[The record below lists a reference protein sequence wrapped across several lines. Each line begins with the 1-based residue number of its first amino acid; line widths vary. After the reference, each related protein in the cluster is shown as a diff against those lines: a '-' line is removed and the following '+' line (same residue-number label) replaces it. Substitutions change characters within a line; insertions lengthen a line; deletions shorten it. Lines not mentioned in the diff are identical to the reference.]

1 MKWIFNP
8 AIRLGNQL
16 SFKYKFLLWSCLMLL
31 PLAYS
36 MTNLLGRLQDDNVQ
50 ANRELAGVANLA
62 PVPAIEQALLT
73 HRNLVTRHA
82 YEVDPVG
89 DDQVKAAAQAVDQS
103 LQAFAD
109 TSQNNPSF
117 EVIQQ
122 GWAALQSEAGKL
134 EVEQSNL
141 RHDKLLT
148 EVRHLY
154 KHITASSSLI
164 QDPALGTYYMVIL
177 ASERLPQL
185 RDLLAQ
191 VRDRAATIADFGL
204 FQAEGYSGLRFRLD
218 LIIATLQ
225 ELEADLTLL
234 YQIEPAY
241 RAELGQQT
249 DALIQLV
256 RQGVET
262 MENKMMKDQLV
273 QLSTKEVQAL
283 GDKMDEAITALAG
296 QVRQRLEADLHQR
309 LAANQRHFWW
319 VTAPLTASLLLY
331 LYLMIGAYLS
341 LHDTVGRVRDI
352 AARVNAQDLS
362 QHIEII
368 GQDELAAIS
377 RDYNITLETLRT
389 LMQRVRE
396 NGVTVV
402 ESATEIEDRTCRSQE
417 VIADQQGETH
427 QVATAIKELAAT
439 SQDMA
444 GNALQAARM
453 TQEAQQVV
461 GQGEAVVD
469 RTIKAIDHINREV
482 LRTAESIGQLEQQCS
497 QIGGVI
503 SVIRGIAEQTNLLAL
518 NAAIEAARAGEQG
531 RGFAVVADEVRSLAS
546 RTQGATVEIQQMIEQ
561 LQSGARASVNAMSA
575 ASREAQEG
583 VGLAQEAQHAFG
595 AITEKVDRMV
605 DTNAIIASA
614 IEQQGAVV
622 NEIERNV
629 VRISDG
635 SDEAL
640 QVANAARDAARQIHQ
655 LTEQLRSMVQSF
667 VL

>member
-31 PLAYS
+31 PLTYS

-50 ANRELAGVANLA
+50 ANRELAGVVNLA

-89 DDQVKAAAQAVDQS
+89 DDQVNAAAQAVDQS

-109 TSQNNPSF
+109 TRQNNPSV

-218 LIIATLQ
+218 LISATLQ

-234 YQIEPAY
+234 YQMEPAY

-319 VTAPLTASLLLY
+319 VTAPLTVSLLLY

-341 LHDTVGRVRDI
+341 LRDTVGRVRDI

-362 QHIEII
+362 QHIEIV

-377 RDYNITLETLRT
+377 RDYNVTLETLRT
-389 LMQRVRE
+389 LMRRVRE

-402 ESATEIEDRTCRSQE
+402 ESATEIEARTCRSQE

-427 QVATAIKELAAT
+427 LVATAIKELAAT

-453 TQEAQQVV
+453 TQEAQNVV
-461 GQGEAVVD
+461 GQGEDVVD

-482 LRTAESIGQLEQQCS
+482 LRTADTIGQLEQQCS

-531 RGFAVVADEVRSLAS
+531 RGFAVVADEVRSLAN

-561 LQSGARASVNAMSA
+561 LQSGARASVTAMSA
-575 ASREAQEG
+575 ASHEAQEG
-583 VGLAQEAQHAFG
+583 VGLAQEAKQAFG

-655 LTEQLRSMVQSF
+655 LTEQLRAMVQSF
-667 VL
+667 ML

>member
-36 MTNLLGRLQDDNVQ
+36 MTNLLGRLQDDNAQ
-50 ANRELAGVANLA
+50 ANRELAGVVNLA

-73 HRNLVTRHA
+73 HRNLMTRHA

-89 DDQVKAAAQAVDQS
+89 DDQLKAAAQAVEQS
-103 LQAFAD
+103 LHAFAD
-109 TSQNNPSF
+109 TRQNNPSF

-177 ASERLPQL
+177 TSERLPQL

-218 LIIATLQ
+218 LISATLQ

-249 DALIQLV
+249 DALMQLV

-296 QVRQRLEADLHQR
+296 HVRQRLEADLRQR

-341 LHDTVGRVRDI
+341 LRETVARVRDI

-362 QHIEII
+362 QHIEIV

-377 RDYNITLETLRT
+377 RDYNVTLETLRT
-389 LMQRVRE
+389 LMLRVRE

-402 ESATEIEDRTCRSQE
+402 ESATEIEARTCRSQE

-453 TQEAQQVV
+453 TQEAQNVV
-461 GQGEAVVD
+461 GQGEDVVE

-482 LRTAESIGQLEQQCS
+482 LRTAETIGQLEQQCS

-531 RGFAVVADEVRSLAS
+531 RGFAVVADEVRSLAN

-561 LQSGARASVNAMSA
+561 LQSGARASVTAMSA
-575 ASREAQEG
+575 ASHEAQEG
-583 VGLAQEAQHAFG
+583 VGLAQEAQQAFG

-655 LTEQLRSMVQSF
+655 LTEQLRAMVQSF

>member
-36 MTNLLGRLQDDNVQ
+36 MTNLLGRLLDDNVQ
-50 ANRELAGVANLA
+50 ANRELAGVVNLA
-62 PVPAIEQALLT
+62 PIPAIEQALLT

-109 TSQNNPSF
+109 TRQNNPSF

-122 GWAALQSEAGKL
+122 GWAALQSEADKL

-218 LIIATLQ
+218 LISATLQ

-319 VTAPLTASLLLY
+319 VTAPLTVSLLLY

-341 LHDTVGRVRDI
+341 LRDTVGRVRDI

-362 QHIEII
+362 QHIEIV

-377 RDYNITLETLRT
+377 RDYNVTLETLRT
-389 LMQRVRE
+389 LMLRVRE

-402 ESATEIEDRTCRSQE
+402 ESATEIEARTCRSQE

-453 TQEAQQVV
+453 TQEAQNVV
-461 GQGEAVVD
+461 GQGEDVVE

-482 LRTAESIGQLEQQCS
+482 LRTADTIGQLEQQCS

-531 RGFAVVADEVRSLAS
+531 RGFAVVADEVRSLAN

-561 LQSGARASVNAMSA
+561 LQSGARASVTAMSA
-575 ASREAQEG
+575 VSHEAQEG
-583 VGLAQEAQHAFG
+583 VGLAQEAKQAFG

-655 LTEQLRSMVQSF
+655 LTEQLRAMVQSF
-667 VL
+667 ML

>member
-36 MTNLLGRLQDDNVQ
+36 MANLLGRLQDDNEQ
-50 ANRELAGVANLA
+50 ARKELAGVINLA

-73 HRNLVTRHA
+73 HRNLVTQHA
-82 YEVDPVG
+82 YEQNPVG
-89 DDQVKAAAQAVDQS
+89 EDKVKAAAQAVDDS
-103 LQAFAD
+103 LRAFAD
-109 TSQNNPSF
+109 TRQENPAF
-117 EVIQQ
+117 DALKQ
-122 GWAALQSEAGKL
+122 GWAALQSEGSKL
-134 EVEQSNL
+134 EVDQSNL

-154 KHITASSSLI
+154 KNITAASSLI

-177 ASERLPQL
+177 TSERLPQL

-218 LIIATLQ
+218 LINATLQ

-249 DALIQLV
+249 DALLQQV
-256 RQGVET
+256 RQGVDT

-273 QLSTKEVQAL
+273 QLSTKEVLAL
-283 GDKMDEAITALAG
+283 GDGLDNTITKLAG

-309 LAANQRHFWW
+309 MAANQLHFWW
-319 VTAPLTASLLLY
+319 VTAPLTAILLLY
-331 LYLMIGAYLS
+331 IYLMIGAYLS
-341 LHDTVGRVRDI
+341 LRDTVGRVREI

-362 QHIEII
+362 QHIEIV

-377 RDYNITLETLRT
+377 RDYNVTLETLRT
-389 LMQRVRE
+389 LMRRVRE

-417 VIADQQGETH
+417 VIAAQQGETH

-444 GNALQAARM
+444 GSALQAARM

-482 LRTAESIGQLEQQCS
+482 LRTAESIGHLEQQCS

-640 QVANAARDAARQIHQ
+640 QVANEARDAARQIHQ
-655 LTEQLRSMVQSF
+655 LTEQLRCMVQSF
-667 VL
+667 IL

>member
-50 ANRELAGVANLA
+50 ANRELAGVVNLT

-109 TSQNNPSF
+109 TRQNNPSF

-141 RHDKLLT
+141 RYDKLLT

-218 LIIATLQ
+218 LISATLQ

-319 VTAPLTASLLLY
+319 VTAPLTVSLLLY

-341 LHDTVGRVRDI
+341 LRDTVGRVRDI

-362 QHIEII
+362 QHIEIV

-377 RDYNITLETLRT
+377 RDYNVTLETLRT
-389 LMQRVRE
+389 LMLRVRE

-402 ESATEIEDRTCRSQE
+402 ESATEIEARTCRSQE

-453 TQEAQQVV
+453 TQEAQNVV
-461 GQGEAVVD
+461 GQGEDVVE

-482 LRTAESIGQLEQQCS
+482 LRTADTIGQLEQQCC

-531 RGFAVVADEVRSLAS
+531 RGFAVVADEVRSLAN

-561 LQSGARASVNAMSA
+561 LQSGARASVTAMSA
-575 ASREAQEG
+575 ASHEAQEG
-583 VGLAQEAQHAFG
+583 VGLAQEAKQAFG

-655 LTEQLRSMVQSF
+655 LTEQLRAMVQSF

>member
-36 MTNLLGRLQDDNVQ
+36 MANLLGRLQDDNAQ
-50 ANRELAGVANLA
+50 ANRELAGVVNLA

-109 TSQNNPSF
+109 TRQNNPSF

-122 GWAALQSEAGKL
+122 GWAALLSEAGKL

-141 RHDKLLT
+141 RHDKLLS

-177 ASERLPQL
+177 ACERLPQL

-218 LIIATLQ
+218 LISATLQ

-256 RQGVET
+256 RQGGET

-319 VTAPLTASLLLY
+319 VTAPLTVSLLLY

-341 LHDTVGRVRDI
+341 LRDTVGRVRDI

-362 QHIEII
+362 QHIEIV

-377 RDYNITLETLRT
+377 RDYNVTLETLRT
-389 LMQRVRE
+389 LMRRVRE

-402 ESATEIEDRTCRSQE
+402 ESATEIEARTCRSQE

-453 TQEAQQVV
+453 TQEAQNVV
-461 GQGEAVVD
+461 GQGEDVVE

-482 LRTAESIGQLEQQCS
+482 LRTADTIGQLEQQCS

-531 RGFAVVADEVRSLAS
+531 RGFAVVADEVRSLAN

-561 LQSGARASVNAMSA
+561 LQSGARASVTAMSA
-575 ASREAQEG
+575 ASHEAQEG
-583 VGLAQEAQHAFG
+583 VGLAQEAKQAFG

-655 LTEQLRSMVQSF
+655 LTEQLRAMVQSF

>member
-36 MTNLLGRLQDDNVQ
+36 MANLLGRLQDDNAQ
-50 ANRELAGVANLA
+50 ARKELAGVISLV

-73 HRNLVTRHA
+73 HRNLVTQHA
-82 YEVDPVG
+82 YEQDPVG
-89 DDQVKAAAQAVDQS
+89 EDKVKAAAQAVDDS
-103 LQAFAD
+103 LRAFAD
-109 TSQNNPSF
+109 TRQENPAF
-117 EVIQQ
+117 DALKQE
-122 GWAALQSEAGKL
+122 WAALQSEAGKL

-177 ASERLPQL
+177 TSERLPQL

-218 LIIATLQ
+218 LISATLQ

-249 DALIQLV
+249 DTLLQQV

-273 QLSTKEVQAL
+273 QLSTKEVLAL
-283 GDKMDEAITALAG
+283 GNGLDSTINALAD
-296 QVRQRLEADLHQR
+296 QVRQRMEVDLRQR

-341 LHDTVGRVRDI
+341 LRETVGRVRDI

-362 QHIEII
+362 QHIEIV

-377 RDYNITLETLRT
+377 RDYNITLDTLRT
-389 LMQRVRE
+389 LMRRVRE

-402 ESATEIEDRTCRSQE
+402 ESATEIEARTCRSQE

-453 TQEAQQVV
+453 TQEAQNVV
-461 GQGEAVVD
+461 GQGEDVVE

-482 LRTAESIGQLEQQCS
+482 LRTADTIGQLEQQCS

-531 RGFAVVADEVRSLAS
+531 RGFAVVADEVRSLAN
-546 RTQGATVEIQQMIEQ
+546 RTQRATVEIQQMIEQ
-561 LQSGARASVNAMSA
+561 LQSGARASVTAMSA
-575 ASREAQEG
+575 ASHEAQEG
-583 VGLAQEAQHAFG
+583 VGLAQEAKQAFG

-655 LTEQLRSMVQSF
+655 LTEQLRAMVQSF

>member
-36 MTNLLGRLQDDNVQ
+36 MTNLLGRLQDDNAQ
-50 ANRELAGVANLA
+50 ANRELAGVVNLA

-73 HRNLVTRHA
+73 HRNLMTRHA

-89 DDQVKAAAQAVDQS
+89 DDQLKAAAQAVELS

-109 TSQNNPSF
+109 TRQNNPSF

-122 GWAALQSEAGKL
+122 GWAALQSDAGKL

-154 KHITASSSLI
+154 KHITAASSLI

-218 LIIATLQ
+218 LISATLQ

-249 DALIQLV
+249 DALMQLV

-296 QVRQRLEADLHQR
+296 HVRQRLEADLRQR

-341 LHDTVGRVRDI
+341 LRETVARVRDI

-362 QHIEII
+362 QHIEIV

-377 RDYNITLETLRT
+377 RDYNVTLETLRT
-389 LMQRVRE
+389 LMLRVRE

-402 ESATEIEDRTCRSQE
+402 ESATEIEARTCRSQE

-453 TQEAQQVV
+453 TQEAQNVV
-461 GQGEAVVD
+461 GQGEDVVE

-482 LRTAESIGQLEQQCS
+482 LRTAETIGQLEQQCS

-531 RGFAVVADEVRSLAS
+531 RGFAVVADEVRSLAN

-561 LQSGARASVNAMSA
+561 LQSGARASVTAMSA
-575 ASREAQEG
+575 ASHEAQEG
-583 VGLAQEAQHAFG
+583 VGLAQEAQQAFG

-655 LTEQLRSMVQSF
+655 LTEQLRTMVQSF

>member
-36 MTNLLGRLQDDNVQ
+36 MANLLGRLQDDNEQ
-50 ANRELAGVANLA
+50 ARKELAGVINLA

-73 HRNLVTRHA
+73 HRNLVTQHA
-82 YEVDPVG
+82 YEQNPVG
-89 DDQVKAAAQAVDQS
+89 DDKVKAAAQAVEDS
-103 LQAFAD
+103 LRAFAD
-109 TSQNNPSF
+109 TRQENPAF
-117 EVIQQ
+117 DALKQ
-122 GWAALQSEAGKL
+122 GWAALQSEGSKL
-134 EVEQSNL
+134 EVDQSNL

-154 KHITASSSLI
+154 KNITAASSLI

-177 ASERLPQL
+177 TSERLPQL

-218 LIIATLQ
+218 LINATLQ

-249 DALIQLV
+249 DALLQQV
-256 RQGVET
+256 RQGVDT

-273 QLSTKEVQAL
+273 QLSTKEVLAL
-283 GDKMDEAITALAG
+283 GDGLDNTITKLAG

-309 LAANQRHFWW
+309 MAANQRHFWW
-319 VTAPLTASLLLY
+319 VTAPLTAILLLY
-331 LYLMIGAYLS
+331 IYLMIGAYLS
-341 LHDTVGRVRDI
+341 LRDTVGRVREI

-362 QHIEII
+362 QHIEIV

-389 LMQRVRE
+389 LMRRVRE

-417 VIADQQGETH
+417 VIAAQQGETH

-575 ASREAQEG
+575 ASHEAQEG

-640 QVANAARDAARQIHQ
+640 QVANDARDAARQIHR

-667 VL
+667 IL

>member
-50 ANRELAGVANLA
+50 ANRELAGVVNLA
-62 PVPAIEQALLT
+62 PVPAIEQALLI

-103 LQAFAD
+103 LQAFAN
-109 TSQNNPSF
+109 TRQNNPSF

-122 GWAALQSEAGKL
+122 GWAALLSEAGKL

-218 LIIATLQ
+218 LISATLQ

-283 GDKMDEAITALAG
+283 GDKMDEAITALAS
-296 QVRQRLEADLHQR
+296 QVRQRLEADLRQR

-319 VTAPLTASLLLY
+319 VTAPLTVSLLLY

-341 LHDTVGRVRDI
+341 LRDTVGRVRDI

-362 QHIEII
+362 QHIEIV

-377 RDYNITLETLRT
+377 RDYNVTLETLRT
-389 LMQRVRE
+389 LMLRVRE

-402 ESATEIEDRTCRSQE
+402 ESATEIEARTCRSQE

-453 TQEAQQVV
+453 TQEAQAVV
-461 GQGEAVVD
+461 GQGEAVVE
-469 RTIKAIDHINREV
+469 RTITAIDHINREV
-482 LRTAESIGQLEQQCS
+482 LRTAEAIGQLEQQCS

-503 SVIRGIAEQTNLLAL
+503 GVIRGIAEQTNLLAL

-561 LQSGARASVNAMSA
+561 LQTGARASVSAMSA

-583 VGLAQEAQHAFG
+583 VGLAQEAQQAFG

-655 LTEQLRSMVQSF
+655 LTEQLRAMVQSF

>member
-36 MTNLLGRLQDDNVQ
+36 MANLLGRLQDDNEQ
-50 ANRELAGVANLA
+50 ASRELAGVVNLT

-89 DDQVKAAAQAVDQS
+89 DDQVKAAAQTVAQS

-109 TSQNNPSF
+109 TRQNNPSF

-122 GWAALQSEAGKL
+122 GWAALQSEGSKL

-218 LIIATLQ
+218 LISATLQ

-234 YQIEPAY
+234 YQMEPAY
-241 RAELGQQT
+241 RAELGKQT

-283 GDKMDEAITALAG
+283 GDKMDEAITALAS
-296 QVRQRLEADLHQR
+296 QVRQRLEADLRQR

-319 VTAPLTASLLLY
+319 VTAPLTVSLLLY

-341 LHDTVGRVRDI
+341 LRDTVGRVRDI

-362 QHIEII
+362 QHIEIV

-377 RDYNITLETLRT
+377 RDYNVTLETLRT
-389 LMQRVRE
+389 LMLRVRE

-402 ESATEIEDRTCRSQE
+402 ESATEIEARTCRSQE

-453 TQEAQQVV
+453 TQEAQNVV
-461 GQGEAVVD
+461 GQGEDVVE

-482 LRTAESIGQLEQQCS
+482 LRTADTIGQLEQQCS

-531 RGFAVVADEVRSLAS
+531 RGFAVVADEVRSLAN

-561 LQSGARASVNAMSA
+561 LQSGARASVTAMSA
-575 ASREAQEG
+575 ASHEAQEG
-583 VGLAQEAQHAFG
+583 VGLAQEAKQAFG

-655 LTEQLRSMVQSF
+655 LTEQLRAMVQSF

>member
-8 AIRLGNQL
+8 AIKLGNQL

-36 MTNLLGRLQDDNVQ
+36 MTNLLGRLQDDNAQ
-50 ANRELAGVANLA
+50 ANRELAGVVNLA

-109 TSQNNPSF
+109 TRQNNPSF

-122 GWAALQSEAGKL
+122 GWAALQSKAGKL

-164 QDPALGTYYMVIL
+164 QDPSLGTYYMVIL

-218 LIIATLQ
+218 LISATLQ

-283 GDKMDEAITALAG
+283 GDKMDEAISALAG

-319 VTAPLTASLLLY
+319 VTAPLTVSLLLY

-341 LHDTVGRVRDI
+341 LRDTVGRVRDI

-362 QHIEII
+362 QHIEIV

-377 RDYNITLETLRT
+377 RDYNVTLETLRT
-389 LMQRVRE
+389 LMRRVRE

-402 ESATEIEDRTCRSQE
+402 ESATEIEARTCRSQE

-453 TQEAQQVV
+453 TQEAQNVV
-461 GQGEAVVD
+461 GQGEDVVE

-482 LRTAESIGQLEQQCS
+482 LRTADTIGQLEQQCS

-531 RGFAVVADEVRSLAS
+531 RGFAVVADEVRSLAN

-561 LQSGARASVNAMSA
+561 LQSGARASVTAMSA
-575 ASREAQEG
+575 ASHEAQEG
-583 VGLAQEAQHAFG
+583 VGLAHEAKQAFG

-655 LTEQLRSMVQSF
+655 LTEQLRAMVQSF

>member
-50 ANRELAGVANLA
+50 ANRELAGVVNLT

-109 TSQNNPSF
+109 TRQNNPSF

-218 LIIATLQ
+218 LISATLQ

-309 LAANQRHFWW
+309 LTANQRHFWW

-341 LHDTVGRVRDI
+341 LRDTVGRVRDI

-362 QHIEII
+362 QHIEIV

-377 RDYNITLETLRT
+377 RDYNVTLETLRT
-389 LMQRVRE
+389 LMLRVRE

-402 ESATEIEDRTCRSQE
+402 ESATEIEARTCRSQE

-453 TQEAQQVV
+453 TQEAQNVV
-461 GQGEAVVD
+461 GQGEDVVE

-482 LRTAESIGQLEQQCS
+482 LRTADTIGQLEQQCS

-531 RGFAVVADEVRSLAS
+531 RGFAVVADEVRSLAN

-561 LQSGARASVNAMSA
+561 LQSGARASVTAMSA
-575 ASREAQEG
+575 ASHEAQEG
-583 VGLAQEAQHAFG
+583 VGLAQEAKQAFG

-655 LTEQLRSMVQSF
+655 LTEQLRAMVQSF

>member
-16 SFKYKFLLWSCLMLL
+16 SFKFKFLLWSCLMLL

-36 MTNLLGRLQDDNVQ
+36 MANLLGRLQDDNEQ
-50 ANRELAGVANLA
+50 ARKELAGVINLA

-73 HRNLVTRHA
+73 HRNLVTQHA
-82 YEVDPVG
+82 YEQNPVG
-89 DDQVKAAAQAVDQS
+89 EDKVKAAAQAVEDS
-103 LQAFAD
+103 LRAFAD
-109 TSQNNPSF
+109 TRQENPAF
-117 EVIQQ
+117 NALKQ
-122 GWAALQSEAGKL
+122 GWAALQSEGSKL
-134 EVEQSNL
+134 EVDQSNL

-154 KHITASSSLI
+154 KNITAASSLI

-177 ASERLPQL
+177 TSERLPQL

-218 LIIATLQ
+218 LINATLQ

-249 DALIQLV
+249 DALLQQV
-256 RQGVET
+256 RQGVDT

-273 QLSTKEVQAL
+273 QLSTKEVLAL
-283 GDKMDEAITALAG
+283 GDGLDNTITKLAG

-309 LAANQRHFWW
+309 MAANQRHFWW
-319 VTAPLTASLLLY
+319 VTAPLTAILLLY
-331 LYLMIGAYLS
+331 IYLMIGAYLS
-341 LHDTVGRVRDI
+341 LRDTVGRVREI

-362 QHIEII
+362 QHIEIV

-389 LMQRVRE
+389 LMRRVRE

-417 VIADQQGETH
+417 VIAAQQGETH

-531 RGFAVVADEVRSLAS
+531 RGFAVVADEVRQLAA
-546 RTQGATVEIQQMIEQ
+546 RTSQSTNEI
-561 LQSGARASVNAMSA
+561 ASVVSQNQQLTHQVSEQIQSA
-575 ASREAQEG
+575 AD
-583 VGLAQEAQHAFG
+583 G
-595 AITEKVDRMV
+595 AIHG
-605 DTNAIIASA
+605 
-614 IEQQGAVV
+614 Q
-622 NEIERNV
+622 
-629 VRISDG
+629 
-635 SDEAL
+635 
-640 QVANAARDAARQIHQ
+640 RQIDDVAKVMQ
-655 LTEQLRSMVQSF
+655 EIRNGAEEVSTIISEL
-667 VL
+667 

>member
-50 ANRELAGVANLA
+50 ANRELAGVVNLA
-62 PVPAIEQALLT
+62 PVPAIEQALLI

-82 YEVDPVG
+82 YEADPVG

-109 TSQNNPSF
+109 TRQNNPSF

-141 RHDKLLT
+141 HHDKLLT

-218 LIIATLQ
+218 LISATLQ

-319 VTAPLTASLLLY
+319 VTAPLTVSLLLY

-341 LHDTVGRVRDI
+341 LRDTVGRVRDI

-362 QHIEII
+362 QHIEIV

-377 RDYNITLETLRT
+377 RDYNVTLETLRT
-389 LMQRVRE
+389 LMRRVRE

-402 ESATEIEDRTCRSQE
+402 ESATEIEARTCRSQE

-453 TQEAQQVV
+453 TQEAQNVV
-461 GQGEAVVD
+461 GQGEDVVE

-482 LRTAESIGQLEQQCS
+482 LRTADTIGQLEQQCS

-531 RGFAVVADEVRSLAS
+531 RGFAVVADEVRSLAN

-561 LQSGARASVNAMSA
+561 LQSGARASVTAMSA
-575 ASREAQEG
+575 ASHEAQEG
-583 VGLAQEAQHAFG
+583 VGLAQEAKQAFG

-640 QVANAARDAARQIHQ
+640 QVANEARDAARQIHQ
-655 LTEQLRSMVQSF
+655 LTEQLRAMVQSF

>member
-36 MTNLLGRLQDDNVQ
+36 MTNLLGRRQDDNAQ
-50 ANRELAGVANLA
+50 ANRELAGVVNLT

-89 DDQVKAAAQAVDQS
+89 DDQVKAAAQTVAQS

-109 TSQNNPSF
+109 TRQNNPSF

-177 ASERLPQL
+177 TSERLPQL

-218 LIIATLQ
+218 LISATLQ

-319 VTAPLTASLLLY
+319 VTAPLSASLLLY

-341 LHDTVGRVRDI
+341 LRDTVGRVRDI

-377 RDYNITLETLRT
+377 RDYNVTLETLST
-389 LMQRVRE
+389 LMLRVRE

-402 ESATEIEDRTCRSQE
+402 ESATEIEARTCRSQE

-453 TQEAQQVV
+453 TQEAQNVV
-461 GQGEAVVD
+461 GQGEDVVE

-482 LRTAESIGQLEQQCS
+482 LRTADTIGQLEQQCS

-531 RGFAVVADEVRSLAS
+531 RGFAVVADEVRSLAN

-561 LQSGARASVNAMSA
+561 LQSGARASVTAMSA
-575 ASREAQEG
+575 ASHEAQEG
-583 VGLAQEAQHAFG
+583 VGLAQEAKQAFG

-655 LTEQLRSMVQSF
+655 LTEQLRAMVQSF

>member
-36 MTNLLGRLQDDNVQ
+36 MANLLGRLQDDNVQ

-109 TSQNNPSF
+109 TRQNNPSF

-218 LIIATLQ
+218 LISATLQ

-249 DALIQLV
+249 DALMQLV

-341 LHDTVGRVRDI
+341 LRDTVGRVRDI

-362 QHIEII
+362 QHIEIV

-377 RDYNITLETLRT
+377 RDYNVTLETLRT
-389 LMQRVRE
+389 LMLRVRE

-402 ESATEIEDRTCRSQE
+402 ESATEIEARTCRSQE

-453 TQEAQQVV
+453 TQEAQNVV
-461 GQGEAVVD
+461 GQGEDVVE

-482 LRTAESIGQLEQQCS
+482 LRTADTIGQLEQQCS

-531 RGFAVVADEVRSLAS
+531 RGFAVVADEVRSLAN

-561 LQSGARASVNAMSA
+561 LQSGARASVTAMSA
-575 ASREAQEG
+575 ASHEAQEG
-583 VGLAQEAQHAFG
+583 VGLAQEAKQAFG

-655 LTEQLRSMVQSF
+655 LTEQLRAMVQSF

>member
-50 ANRELAGVANLA
+50 ANRELAGVVNLA
-62 PVPAIEQALLT
+62 PVPAIEQALIT

-82 YEVDPVG
+82 HEVDPVG
-89 DDQVKAAAQAVDQS
+89 DDQLKAAAQAVDQS

-109 TSQNNPSF
+109 TRQNNPSF

-218 LIIATLQ
+218 LISATLQ

-249 DALIQLV
+249 DALMQLV

-319 VTAPLTASLLLY
+319 VTAPLTVSLLLY

-341 LHDTVGRVRDI
+341 LRDTVGRVRDI

-362 QHIEII
+362 QHIEIV

-377 RDYNITLETLRT
+377 RDYNVTLETLRT
-389 LMQRVRE
+389 LMLRVRE

-402 ESATEIEDRTCRSQE
+402 ESATEIEARTCRSQE

-453 TQEAQQVV
+453 TQEAQNVV
-461 GQGEAVVD
+461 GQGEDVVE

-482 LRTAESIGQLEQQCS
+482 LRTADTIGQLEQQCS

-503 SVIRGIAEQTNLLAL
+503 SVIHGIAEQTNLLAL

-531 RGFAVVADEVRSLAS
+531 RGFAVVADEVRSLAN

-561 LQSGARASVNAMSA
+561 LQSGARASVTAMSA
-575 ASREAQEG
+575 ASHEAQEG
-583 VGLAQEAQHAFG
+583 VGLAQEAKQAFG

-655 LTEQLRSMVQSF
+655 LTEQLRAMVQSF

>member
-36 MTNLLGRLQDDNVQ
+36 MANLLGRLQDDSEQ
-50 ANRELAGVANLA
+50 ANRELAGVVNLT
-62 PVPAIEQALLT
+62 PVPAIEQALLA

-89 DDQVKAAAQAVDQS
+89 DDQLKAAAQAVDQS

-109 TSQNNPSF
+109 TRQNNPSF
-117 EVIQQ
+117 EVLQQ

-148 EVRHLY
+148 GVRHLY

-218 LIIATLQ
+218 LINATLQ

-249 DALIQLV
+249 DALMQLV

-283 GDKMDEAITALAG
+283 GDNMDGAITALAG
-296 QVRQRLEADLHQR
+296 HVRQRLETDLHQR
-309 LAANQRHFWW
+309 LEANQRHFWW

-341 LHDTVGRVRDI
+341 LRETVGRVRDI
-352 AARVNAQDLS
+352 AARVNARDLS
-362 QHIEII
+362 QHIEIV

-377 RDYNITLETLRT
+377 RDYNVTLETLRT
-389 LMQRVRE
+389 LMLRVRE

-402 ESATEIEDRTCRSQE
+402 ESATDIEARTCRSQE

-453 TQEAQQVV
+453 TQEAQNVV
-461 GQGEAVVD
+461 GQGEDVVE

-482 LRTAESIGQLEQQCS
+482 LRTADTIGQLEQQCS

-531 RGFAVVADEVRSLAS
+531 RGFAVVADEVRSLAN

-561 LQSGARASVNAMSA
+561 LQSGARASVTAMSA
-575 ASREAQEG
+575 ASHEAQEG
-583 VGLAQEAQHAFG
+583 VGLAQEAKQAFG

-655 LTEQLRSMVQSF
+655 LTEQLRAMVQSF

>member
-50 ANRELAGVANLA
+50 ANRELAGVVNLA

-103 LQAFAD
+103 LQVFAD
-109 TSQNNPSF
+109 TRQNNPSF

-218 LIIATLQ
+218 LISATLQ

-262 MENKMMKDQLV
+262 MENKMMKEQLV

-309 LAANQRHFWW
+309 LTANQRHFWW
-319 VTAPLTASLLLY
+319 VTAPLTVSLLLY

-341 LHDTVGRVRDI
+341 LRDTVGRVRDI

-362 QHIEII
+362 QHIEIV

-377 RDYNITLETLRT
+377 RDYNVTLETLRT
-389 LMQRVRE
+389 LMLRVRE

-402 ESATEIEDRTCRSQE
+402 ESATEIEARTCRSQE

-453 TQEAQQVV
+453 TQEAQNVV
-461 GQGEAVVD
+461 GQGEDVVE

-482 LRTAESIGQLEQQCS
+482 LRTADTIGQLEQQCS

-531 RGFAVVADEVRSLAS
+531 RGFAVVADEVRSLAN

-561 LQSGARASVNAMSA
+561 LQSGARASVTAMSA
-575 ASREAQEG
+575 ASHEAQEG
-583 VGLAQEAQHAFG
+583 VGLAQEAKQAFG

-655 LTEQLRSMVQSF
+655 LTEQLRAMVQSF

>member
-1 MKWIFNP
+1 MKWMFNP

-50 ANRELAGVANLA
+50 ANRELAGVVNLT

-109 TSQNNPSF
+109 TRQNTPSF

-218 LIIATLQ
+218 LISATLQ

-319 VTAPLTASLLLY
+319 VTAPLTVSLLLY

-341 LHDTVGRVRDI
+341 LRDTVGRVRDI

-362 QHIEII
+362 QHIEIV

-377 RDYNITLETLRT
+377 RDYNVTLETLRT
-389 LMQRVRE
+389 LMRRVRE

-402 ESATEIEDRTCRSQE
+402 ESATEIEARTCRSQE
-417 VIADQQGETH
+417 VIAAQQGETH

-453 TQEAQQVV
+453 TQEAQSVV
-461 GQGEAVVD
+461 GQGEDVVE

-482 LRTAESIGQLEQQCS
+482 LRTADTIGQLEQQCS

-531 RGFAVVADEVRSLAS
+531 RGFAVVADEVRSLAN

-561 LQSGARASVNAMSA
+561 LQSGARASVTAMSA
-575 ASREAQEG
+575 ASHEAQEG
-583 VGLAQEAQHAFG
+583 VGLAQEAKQAFG

-655 LTEQLRSMVQSF
+655 LTEQLRAMVQGF

>member
-36 MTNLLGRLQDDNVQ
+36 MANLLGRLQDDNEQ
-50 ANRELAGVANLA
+50 ARKELAGVINLA

-73 HRNLVTRHA
+73 HRNLVTQHA
-82 YEVDPVG
+82 YEQNPVG
-89 DDQVKAAAQAVDQS
+89 EDKVKAAAQAVEDS
-103 LQAFAD
+103 LRAFAD
-109 TSQNNPSF
+109 TRQDNPAF
-117 EVIQQ
+117 DALKQ
-122 GWAALQSEAGKL
+122 GWAALQSEGSKL
-134 EVEQSNL
+134 EVDQSNL

-154 KHITASSSLI
+154 KNITAASSLI

-177 ASERLPQL
+177 TSERLPQL

-218 LIIATLQ
+218 LINATLQ

-241 RAELGQQT
+241 RAELGLQT
-249 DALIQLV
+249 DALLQQV
-256 RQGVET
+256 RQGVDT

-273 QLSTKEVQAL
+273 QLSTKEVLAL
-283 GDKMDEAITALAG
+283 GDGLDNTITKLAG

-309 LAANQRHFWW
+309 MAANQRHFWW
-319 VTAPLTASLLLY
+319 VTAPLTAILLLY
-331 LYLMIGAYLS
+331 IYLMIGAYLS
-341 LHDTVGRVRDI
+341 LRDTVGRVREI

-362 QHIEII
+362 QHIEIV

-377 RDYNITLETLRT
+377 RDYNVTLETLRT
-389 LMQRVRE
+389 LMRRVRE

-417 VIADQQGETH
+417 VIAAQQGETH

-667 VL
+667 IL

>member
-36 MTNLLGRLQDDNVQ
+36 MANLLGRLQDDNVQ
-50 ANRELAGVANLA
+50 ANRELAGVVNLT

-109 TSQNNPSF
+109 TRQNNPSF

-218 LIIATLQ
+218 LISATLQ

-309 LAANQRHFWW
+309 LTANQRHFWW

-341 LHDTVGRVRDI
+341 LRETVGRVRDI

-362 QHIEII
+362 QHIEIV

-377 RDYNITLETLRT
+377 RDYNVTLETLRT
-389 LMQRVRE
+389 LMRRVRE

-402 ESATEIEDRTCRSQE
+402 ESATEIEARTCRSQE

-453 TQEAQQVV
+453 TQEAQNVV
-461 GQGEAVVD
+461 GQGEDVVE

-482 LRTAESIGQLEQQCS
+482 LRTADTIGQLEQQCS

-503 SVIRGIAEQTNLLAL
+503 SVIRSIAEQTNLLAL

-531 RGFAVVADEVRSLAS
+531 RGFAVVADEVRSLAN

-561 LQSGARASVNAMSA
+561 LQSGARASVTAMSA
-575 ASREAQEG
+575 ASHEAQEG
-583 VGLAQEAQHAFG
+583 VGLAQEAKQAFG

-655 LTEQLRSMVQSF
+655 LTEQLRAMVQSF

>member
-36 MTNLLGRLQDDNVQ
+36 MANLLGRLQDDNEQ
-50 ANRELAGVANLA
+50 ARKELAGVINLA

-73 HRNLVTRHA
+73 HRNLVTQHA
-82 YEVDPVG
+82 YEQNPVG
-89 DDQVKAAAQAVDQS
+89 EDKVKAAAQAVDDS
-103 LQAFAD
+103 LRAFAD
-109 TSQNNPSF
+109 TRQENPAF
-117 EVIQQ
+117 DALKQ
-122 GWAALQSEAGKL
+122 GWAALQSEGSKL
-134 EVEQSNL
+134 EVDQSNL

-154 KHITASSSLI
+154 KNITAASSLI

-177 ASERLPQL
+177 TSERLPQL

-218 LIIATLQ
+218 LINATLQ

-249 DALIQLV
+249 DALLQQV
-256 RQGVET
+256 RQGVDT

-273 QLSTKEVQAL
+273 QLSTKEVLAL
-283 GDKMDEAITALAG
+283 GDGLDNTITKLAG

-309 LAANQRHFWW
+309 MAANQRHFWW
-319 VTAPLTASLLLY
+319 VTAPLTAILLLY
-331 LYLMIGAYLS
+331 IYLMIGAYLS
-341 LHDTVGRVRDI
+341 LRDTVGRVREI

-362 QHIEII
+362 QHIEIV

-417 VIADQQGETH
+417 VIAAQQGETH

-640 QVANAARDAARQIHQ
+640 QVANEARDAARQIHQ

-667 VL
+667 IL

>member
-50 ANRELAGVANLA
+50 ANRELAGVVNLT

-89 DDQVKAAAQAVDQS
+89 DDQVKAAAQTVAQS

-109 TSQNNPSF
+109 TRQNNPSF

-122 GWAALQSEAGKL
+122 GWAALQSKAGKL

-141 RHDKLLT
+141 HHDKLLT

-218 LIIATLQ
+218 FISATLQ

-309 LAANQRHFWW
+309 LTANQRHFWW

-341 LHDTVGRVRDI
+341 LRETVGRVRDI

-362 QHIEII
+362 QHIEIV

-377 RDYNITLETLRT
+377 RDYNVTLETLRT
-389 LMQRVRE
+389 LMLRVRE

-402 ESATEIEDRTCRSQE
+402 ESATEIEARTCRSQE

-453 TQEAQQVV
+453 TQEAQNVV
-461 GQGEAVVD
+461 GQGEDVVE

-482 LRTAESIGQLEQQCS
+482 LRTADTIGQLEQQCS

-503 SVIRGIAEQTNLLAL
+503 SVIRSIAEQTNLLAL

-531 RGFAVVADEVRSLAS
+531 RGFAVVADEVRSLAN

-561 LQSGARASVNAMSA
+561 LQSGARASVTAMSA
-575 ASREAQEG
+575 ASHEAQEG
-583 VGLAQEAQHAFG
+583 VGLAQEAKQAFG

-640 QVANAARDAARQIHQ
+640 QVANTARDAARQIHQ
-655 LTEQLRSMVQSF
+655 LTEQLRAMVQSF

>member
-50 ANRELAGVANLA
+50 ANRELAGVVNLA
-62 PVPAIEQALLT
+62 PVPAIEQALLI

-109 TSQNNPSF
+109 TRQNNPSF

-122 GWAALQSEAGKL
+122 GWAALLSEAGKL

-218 LIIATLQ
+218 LISATLQ

-309 LAANQRHFWW
+309 LTANQRHFWW

-341 LHDTVGRVRDI
+341 LRETVGRVRDI

-362 QHIEII
+362 QHIEIV

-377 RDYNITLETLRT
+377 RDYNVTLETLRT
-389 LMQRVRE
+389 LMLRVRE

-402 ESATEIEDRTCRSQE
+402 ESATEIEARTCRSQE

-453 TQEAQQVV
+453 TQEAQNVV
-461 GQGEAVVD
+461 GQGEDVVE

-482 LRTAESIGQLEQQCS
+482 LRTADTIGQLEQQCS

-531 RGFAVVADEVRSLAS
+531 RGFAVVADEVRSLAN

-561 LQSGARASVNAMSA
+561 LQSGARASVTAMSA
-575 ASREAQEG
+575 ASHEAQEG
-583 VGLAQEAQHAFG
+583 VGLAQEAKQAFG

-655 LTEQLRSMVQSF
+655 LTEQLRAMVQSF

>member
-36 MTNLLGRLQDDNVQ
+36 MANLLGRLQDDNVQ

-109 TSQNNPSF
+109 TRQNNPSF

-218 LIIATLQ
+218 LISATLQ

-249 DALIQLV
+249 DALMQLV

-296 QVRQRLEADLHQR
+296 QVRQRLEADLRQR
-309 LAANQRHFWW
+309 LAANQHHFWW

-341 LHDTVGRVRDI
+341 LRETVGRVRDI

-362 QHIEII
+362 QHIEIV

-377 RDYNITLETLRT
+377 RDYNVTLETLRT
-389 LMQRVRE
+389 LMLRVRE

-402 ESATEIEDRTCRSQE
+402 ESATEIEARTCRSQE

-453 TQEAQQVV
+453 TQEAQNVV
-461 GQGEAVVD
+461 GQGEDVVE

-482 LRTAESIGQLEQQCS
+482 LRTADTIGQLEQQCS

-518 NAAIEAARAGEQG
+518 NAAIEAARAGDQG
-531 RGFAVVADEVRSLAS
+531 RGFAVVADEVRSLAN

-561 LQSGARASVNAMSA
+561 LQSGARASVTAMSA
-575 ASREAQEG
+575 ASHEAQEG
-583 VGLAQEAQHAFG
+583 VGLAQEAKQAFG

-655 LTEQLRSMVQSF
+655 LTEQLRAMVQSF

>member
-36 MTNLLGRLQDDNVQ
+36 MTNLLGRLQDDNAQ
-50 ANRELAGVANLA
+50 ANRELAGVVNLA
-62 PVPAIEQALLT
+62 PIPAIEQALLT
-73 HRNLVTRHA
+73 HRNLMTRHA

-89 DDQVKAAAQAVDQS
+89 DDQLKAAAQTVDQS

-109 TSQNNPSF
+109 TRQNNPSF

-177 ASERLPQL
+177 TSERLPQL

-218 LIIATLQ
+218 LISATLQ

-249 DALIQLV
+249 DALMQLV

-296 QVRQRLEADLHQR
+296 QVRQRLEADLRQR

-341 LHDTVGRVRDI
+341 LRETVARVRDI

-362 QHIEII
+362 QHIEIV

-377 RDYNITLETLRT
+377 RDYNVTLETLRT
-389 LMQRVRE
+389 LMLRVRE

-402 ESATEIEDRTCRSQE
+402 ESATEIEARTCRSQE

-453 TQEAQQVV
+453 TQEAQNVV
-461 GQGEAVVD
+461 GQGEDVVE

-482 LRTAESIGQLEQQCS
+482 LRTAETIGQLEQQCS

-531 RGFAVVADEVRSLAS
+531 RGFAVVADEVRSLAN

-561 LQSGARASVNAMSA
+561 LQSGARASVTAMSA
-575 ASREAQEG
+575 ASHEAQEG
-583 VGLAQEAQHAFG
+583 VGLAQEAQQAFG

-614 IEQQGAVV
+614 IEQQGTVV

-655 LTEQLRSMVQSF
+655 LTEQLRAMVQSF

>member
-50 ANRELAGVANLA
+50 ANRELAGVVNLA

-82 YEVDPVG
+82 HEVDPVG
-89 DDQVKAAAQAVDQS
+89 DDQVKAAAQTVDQS

-655 LTEQLRSMVQSF
+655 LTEQLRAMVQSF
-667 VL
+667 LL

>member
-36 MTNLLGRLQDDNVQ
+36 MTNLLGRLQDDNAQ
-50 ANRELAGVANLA
+50 ANRELAGVVNLT

-73 HRNLVTRHA
+73 HRNLMTRHA

-89 DDQVKAAAQAVDQS
+89 DDQLKAAAQAVDQS

-109 TSQNNPSF
+109 TRQNNPSF

-218 LIIATLQ
+218 LISATLQ

-309 LAANQRHFWW
+309 LAANQLHFWW

-341 LHDTVGRVRDI
+341 LRDTVGRVRDI

-362 QHIEII
+362 QHIEIV

-377 RDYNITLETLRT
+377 RDYNVTLETLRT
-389 LMQRVRE
+389 LMLRVRE

-402 ESATEIEDRTCRSQE
+402 ESATEIEARTCRSQE

-453 TQEAQQVV
+453 TQEAQNVV
-461 GQGEAVVD
+461 GQGEDVVE

-482 LRTAESIGQLEQQCS
+482 LRTADTIGQLEQQCS

-531 RGFAVVADEVRSLAS
+531 RGFAVVADEVRSLAN

-561 LQSGARASVNAMSA
+561 LQSGARASVTAMSA
-575 ASREAQEG
+575 ASHEAQEG
-583 VGLAQEAQHAFG
+583 VGLAQEAKQAFG

-655 LTEQLRSMVQSF
+655 LTEQLRAMVQSF

>member
-36 MTNLLGRLQDDNVQ
+36 MTNLLGRLLDDNVQ
-50 ANRELAGVANLA
+50 ANRELAGVVNLA
-62 PVPAIEQALLT
+62 PIPAIEQALLT

-89 DDQVKAAAQAVDQS
+89 DDQVKAAAQTVDQS
-103 LQAFAD
+103 LQTFAD
-109 TSQNNPSF
+109 TRQNNPSF

-122 GWAALQSEAGKL
+122 GWAALQSEADKL

-218 LIIATLQ
+218 LISATLQ

-283 GDKMDEAITALAG
+283 GDKMDEAITTLAG

-319 VTAPLTASLLLY
+319 VTAPLTVSLLLY

-341 LHDTVGRVRDI
+341 LRDTVGRVRDI

-362 QHIEII
+362 QHIEIV

-377 RDYNITLETLRT
+377 RDYNVTLETLRT
-389 LMQRVRE
+389 LMLRVRE

-402 ESATEIEDRTCRSQE
+402 ESATEIEARTCRSQE

-453 TQEAQQVV
+453 TQEAQNVV
-461 GQGEAVVD
+461 GQGEDVVE

-482 LRTAESIGQLEQQCS
+482 LRTADTIGQLEQQCS

-531 RGFAVVADEVRSLAS
+531 RGFAVVADEVRSLAN

-561 LQSGARASVNAMSA
+561 LQSGARASVTAMSA
-575 ASREAQEG
+575 ASHEAQEG
-583 VGLAQEAQHAFG
+583 VGLAQEAKQAFG

-655 LTEQLRSMVQSF
+655 LTEQLRAMVQSF

>member
-36 MTNLLGRLQDDNVQ
+36 MTNLLGRLQDDNAQ
-50 ANRELAGVANLA
+50 ANRELAGVVNLS

-89 DDQVKAAAQAVDQS
+89 DDQLKAAAQAVEQS
-103 LQAFAD
+103 LQAFAE
-109 TSQNNPSF
+109 TRQNNPSF
-117 EVIQQ
+117 DALKQ

-218 LIIATLQ
+218 LISATLQ

-241 RAELGQQT
+241 RTELGQQT
-249 DALIQLV
+249 DALMQLV

-341 LHDTVGRVRDI
+341 LRETVGRVRDI

-362 QHIEII
+362 QHIEIV

-377 RDYNITLETLRT
+377 RDYNVTLETLRT
-389 LMQRVRE
+389 LMLRVRE

-402 ESATEIEDRTCRSQE
+402 ESATEIEARTCRSQE
-417 VIADQQGETH
+417 MIADQQGETH

-453 TQEAQQVV
+453 TQEAQNVV
-461 GQGEAVVD
+461 GQGEDVVE

-482 LRTAESIGQLEQQCS
+482 LRTADTIGQLEQQCS

-531 RGFAVVADEVRSLAS
+531 RGFAVVADEVRSLAN

-561 LQSGARASVNAMSA
+561 LQSGARASVTAMSA
-575 ASREAQEG
+575 ASHEAQEG
-583 VGLAQEAQHAFG
+583 VGLAQEAQQAFG

-655 LTEQLRSMVQSF
+655 LTEQLRAMVQSF

>member
-36 MTNLLGRLQDDNVQ
+36 MANLLGRLQDDNEQ
-50 ANRELAGVANLA
+50 ARKELAGVINLA

-73 HRNLVTRHA
+73 HRNLVTQHA
-82 YEVDPVG
+82 YEQNPVG
-89 DDQVKAAAQAVDQS
+89 EDKVQAAAQAVEDS
-103 LQAFAD
+103 LRAFAD
-109 TSQNNPSF
+109 TRQENPAF
-117 EVIQQ
+117 DALKQ
-122 GWAALQSEAGKL
+122 GWAALQSEGSKL
-134 EVEQSNL
+134 EVDQSNL

-154 KHITASSSLI
+154 KNITAASSLI

-177 ASERLPQL
+177 TSERLPQL

-218 LIIATLQ
+218 LINATLQ

-249 DALIQLV
+249 DTLLQQV
-256 RQGVET
+256 RQGVDT

-273 QLSTKEVQAL
+273 QLSTKEVLAL
-283 GDKMDEAITALAG
+283 GDGLDNTITTLAG
-296 QVRQRLEADLHQR
+296 LVRQRLEADLHQR
-309 LAANQRHFWW
+309 MAANQLHFWW
-319 VTAPLTASLLLY
+319 VTAPLTAILLLY
-331 LYLMIGAYLS
+331 IYLMVGAYLS
-341 LHDTVGRVRDI
+341 LRDTVGRVREI

-362 QHIEII
+362 QHIEIV

-389 LMQRVRE
+389 LMRRVRE

-417 VIADQQGETH
+417 VIAAQQGETH

-640 QVANAARDAARQIHQ
+640 QVANEARDAARQIHQ

-667 VL
+667 IL

>member
-8 AIRLGNQL
+8 AIKLGNQL

-36 MTNLLGRLQDDNVQ
+36 MANLLGRLQDDNAQ
-50 ANRELAGVANLA
+50 ARKELAGVISLA

-73 HRNLVTRHA
+73 HRNLVTQHA
-82 YEVDPVG
+82 YEQDPVG
-89 DDQVKAAAQAVDQS
+89 EDKVKAAAQAVDDS
-103 LQAFAD
+103 LRAFAD
-109 TSQNNPSF
+109 TRQENPAF
-117 EVIQQ
+117 DALKQE
-122 GWAALQSEAGKL
+122 WAALQSEVGKL

-177 ASERLPQL
+177 TSERLPQL

-218 LIIATLQ
+218 LISATLQ

-249 DALIQLV
+249 DTLLQQV

-296 QVRQRLEADLHQR
+296 EVRQRLEADLHQR

-341 LHDTVGRVRDI
+341 LRETVGRVRDI

-362 QHIEII
+362 QHIEIV

-377 RDYNITLETLRT
+377 RDYNVTLETLRT
-389 LMQRVRE
+389 LMRRVRE

-402 ESATEIEDRTCRSQE
+402 ESATEIEARTCRSQE

-453 TQEAQQVV
+453 TQEAQNVV
-461 GQGEAVVD
+461 GQGEDVVE

-482 LRTAESIGQLEQQCS
+482 LRTADTIGQLEQQCS

-531 RGFAVVADEVRSLAS
+531 RGFAVVADEVRSLAN

-561 LQSGARASVNAMSA
+561 LQSGARASVTAMSA
-575 ASREAQEG
+575 ASHEAQEG
-583 VGLAQEAQHAFG
+583 VGLAQEAKQAFG

-655 LTEQLRSMVQSF
+655 LTEQLRAMVQSF

>member
-50 ANRELAGVANLA
+50 ANRELAGVVNLA

-89 DDQVKAAAQAVDQS
+89 DDQVKAAAQAVAQS

-109 TSQNNPSF
+109 TRQNNPSF

-122 GWAALQSEAGKL
+122 GWAALQGEAGKL

-218 LIIATLQ
+218 LISATLQ

-234 YQIEPAY
+234 YQMEPAY

-256 RQGVET
+256 RQGIET

-296 QVRQRLEADLHQR
+296 QVRQRLEADLRQR

-341 LHDTVGRVRDI
+341 LRDTVGRVRDI

-362 QHIEII
+362 QHIEIV

-377 RDYNITLETLRT
+377 RDYNVTLETLRT
-389 LMQRVRE
+389 LMLRVRE

-402 ESATEIEDRTCRSQE
+402 ESATEIEARTCRSQE

-453 TQEAQQVV
+453 TQEAQNVV
-461 GQGEAVVD
+461 GQGEDVVE

-482 LRTAESIGQLEQQCS
+482 LRTADTIGQLEQQCS

-531 RGFAVVADEVRSLAS
+531 RGFAVVADEVRSLAN

-561 LQSGARASVNAMSA
+561 LQSGARASVTAMSA
-575 ASREAQEG
+575 ASHEAQEG
-583 VGLAQEAQHAFG
+583 VGLAQEAKQAFG

-655 LTEQLRSMVQSF
+655 LTEQLRAMVQSF

>member
-50 ANRELAGVANLA
+50 ANRELAGVVNLA

-73 HRNLVTRHA
+73 HRNMVTRHA

-89 DDQVKAAAQAVDQS
+89 DDQLKAAAQAVDQS

-109 TSQNNPSF
+109 TRQNNPSF

-218 LIIATLQ
+218 LISATLQ

-234 YQIEPAY
+234 YQMEPAY

-319 VTAPLTASLLLY
+319 VTAPLTVSLLLY

-341 LHDTVGRVRDI
+341 LRDTVGRVRDI

-362 QHIEII
+362 QHIEIV

-377 RDYNITLETLRT
+377 RDYNVTLETLRT
-389 LMQRVRE
+389 LMLRVRE

-402 ESATEIEDRTCRSQE
+402 ESATEIEARTCRSQE

-453 TQEAQQVV
+453 TQEAQNVV
-461 GQGEAVVD
+461 GQGEDVVE

-482 LRTAESIGQLEQQCS
+482 LRTADTIGQLEQQCS

-531 RGFAVVADEVRSLAS
+531 RGFAVVADEVRSLAN

-561 LQSGARASVNAMSA
+561 LQSGARASVTAMSA
-575 ASREAQEG
+575 ASHEAQEG
-583 VGLAQEAQHAFG
+583 VGLAQEAKQAFG

-655 LTEQLRSMVQSF
+655 LTEQLRAMVQSF

>member
-36 MTNLLGRLQDDNVQ
+36 MANLLGRLQDDNVQ
-50 ANRELAGVANLA
+50 ANRELAGVVNLA

-82 YEVDPVG
+82 YEVDPVD

-109 TSQNNPSF
+109 TRQNNPSF

-122 GWAALQSEAGKL
+122 GWAALQGEAGKL

-177 ASERLPQL
+177 ASERLPQM

-218 LIIATLQ
+218 LISATLQ

-362 QHIEII
+362 QHIEIV

-377 RDYNITLETLRT
+377 RDYNVTLETLRT
-389 LMQRVRE
+389 LMLRVRE

-402 ESATEIEDRTCRSQE
+402 ESATEIEARTCRSQE

-453 TQEAQQVV
+453 TQEAQNVV
-461 GQGEAVVD
+461 GQGEDVVE

-482 LRTAESIGQLEQQCS
+482 LRTADTIGQLEQQCS

-531 RGFAVVADEVRSLAS
+531 RGFAVVADEVRSLAN
-546 RTQGATVEIQQMIEQ
+546 RTQGATAEIQQMIEQ
-561 LQSGARASVNAMSA
+561 LQSGARASVTAMSA
-575 ASREAQEG
+575 ASHEAQEG
-583 VGLAQEAQHAFG
+583 VGLAQEAKQAFG

-640 QVANAARDAARQIHQ
+640 QVANEARDAARQIHQ
-655 LTEQLRSMVQSF
+655 LTEQLRAMVQSF

>member
-50 ANRELAGVANLA
+50 ANRELAGVVNLA

-89 DDQVKAAAQAVDQS
+89 DDQVNAAAQAVDQS

-109 TSQNNPSF
+109 TRQNNPSV

-218 LIIATLQ
+218 LISATLQ

-234 YQIEPAY
+234 YQMEPAY

-341 LHDTVGRVRDI
+341 LRDTVGRVRDI

-362 QHIEII
+362 QHIEIV

-377 RDYNITLETLRT
+377 RDYNVTLETLRT
-389 LMQRVRE
+389 LMRRVRE

-402 ESATEIEDRTCRSQE
+402 ESATEIEARTCRSQE

-453 TQEAQQVV
+453 TQEAQNVV
-461 GQGEAVVD
+461 GQGEDVVE

-482 LRTAESIGQLEQQCS
+482 LRTADTIGQLEQQCS

-531 RGFAVVADEVRSLAS
+531 RGFAVVADEVRSLAN

-561 LQSGARASVNAMSA
+561 LQSGARASVTAMSA
-575 ASREAQEG
+575 ASHEAQEG
-583 VGLAQEAQHAFG
+583 VGLAQEAKQAFG

-640 QVANAARDAARQIHQ
+640 QVANEARDAARQIHQ
-655 LTEQLRSMVQSF
+655 LTEQLRAMVQSF

>member
-36 MTNLLGRLQDDNVQ
+36 MTNLLGQLQDDNTQ
-50 ANRELAGVANLA
+50 ASRELAGVANLA

-89 DDQVKAAAQAVDQS
+89 DDQVKTAAQAVDQS

-109 TSQNNPSF
+109 THQNNPSF
-117 EVIQQ
+117 EVIKQ
-122 GWAALQSEAGKL
+122 GWTALQSEAGKL
-134 EVEQSNL
+134 EVERSNL

-154 KHITASSSLI
+154 KHIAAASSLI

-177 ASERLPQL
+177 TSERLPQL

-218 LIIATLQ
+218 LISATLQ
-225 ELEADLTLL
+225 ELETDLTLL

-241 RAELGQQT
+241 RTELGQQT
-249 DALIQLV
+249 DALIQQV

-283 GDKMDEAITALAG
+283 GDNMDGAITALAD
-296 QVRQRLEADLHQR
+296 QVRQRLEGDLRQR

-319 VTAPLTASLLLY
+319 VTAPLSASLLLY

-341 LHDTVGRVRDI
+341 LRDTVGRVRDI

-362 QHIEII
+362 QHIEIV

-377 RDYNITLETLRT
+377 RDYNVTLETLRT
-389 LMQRVRE
+389 LMRRVRE

-402 ESATEIEDRTCRSQE
+402 ESATEIDARTCRSQE

-439 SQDMA
+439 SQEMA

-453 TQEAQQVV
+453 TQEAQVVV
-461 GQGEAVVD
+461 GQGEDVVE

-482 LRTAESIGQLEQQCS
+482 LRTADTIGQLEQQCS

-531 RGFAVVADEVRSLAS
+531 RGFAVVADEVRSLAN

-561 LQSGARASVNAMSA
+561 LQSGARASVTAMSA
-575 ASREAQEG
+575 TSHEAQEG
-583 VGLAQEAQHAFG
+583 VGLAQEAKQAFG

-605 DTNAIIASA
+605 DTNAIIA
-614 IEQQGAVV
+614 
-622 NEIERNV
+622 
-629 VRISDG
+629 
-635 SDEAL
+635 
-640 QVANAARDAARQIHQ
+640 
-655 LTEQLRSMVQSF
+655 
-667 VL
+667 